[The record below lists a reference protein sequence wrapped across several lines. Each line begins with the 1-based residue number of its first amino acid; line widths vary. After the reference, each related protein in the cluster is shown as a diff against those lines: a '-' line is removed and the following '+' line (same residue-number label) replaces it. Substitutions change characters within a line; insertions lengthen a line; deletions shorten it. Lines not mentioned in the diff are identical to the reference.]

1 METPVETTETADGAI
16 SGLSYLLREEEQLAQ
31 VWTIQD
37 RAECEQRIQDIANQ
51 FTAVRQRL
59 EELRAQTDTLWERF
73 TMLTLE
79 RILAGQL
86 REFLD
91 ELDTELYDLNPQ
103 LTEVDCAIDRLRMDV
118 QEQRRRL
125 GKKIVMLETLA
136 HRTSSLNH
144 LNMMLNRLEGLGAH
158 LLGRTEVLPEGGE
171 RHPRQRTDLPGDL
184 LYLRVR
190 LLTTRLALIA
200 SNQAR
205 QLSAF
210 DTELMVLLPDVERLK
225 VDLGALT
232 TRIEC
237 VNGLS
242 RYWLAYLDLTEG
254 GSRFQ
259 APGS

>member
-1 METPVETTETADGAI
+1 METPAETVDGAMTR
-16 SGLSYLLREEEQLAQ
+16 LTYLRREEEQLAQ
-31 VWTIQD
+31 VWTVRD
-37 RAECEQRIQDIANQ
+37 RAECEQHIQDIAEQ
-51 FTAVRQRL
+51 FSTVRQHL
-59 EELRAQTDTLWERF
+59 EELRVQTDSLWERF

-79 RILAGQL
+79 RILSGQL

-91 ELDTELYDLNPQ
+91 DLDTELYAVNPQ
-103 LTEVDCAIDRLRMDV
+103 LIKVECAIDRLRIGI
-118 QEQRRRL
+118 QEQRRTL

-144 LNMMLNRLEGLGAH
+144 LNMMLGRLEGLEAH
-158 LLGRTEVLPEGGE
+158 LLGRPEAFPEGSE
-171 RHPRQRTDLPGDL
+171 ARQPRHTSLPGDL

-210 DTELMVLLPDVERLK
+210 DGELMILLPDVERLK
-225 VDLGALT
+225 LDLGALT
-232 TRIEC
+232 SRIEC
-237 VNGLS
+237 INGLS

-254 GSRFQ
+254 GSRFE

>member
-1 METPVETTETADGAI
+1 VETLAETADGVMT
-16 SGLSYLLREEEQLAQ
+16 SLSYLRREEEQLTQ
-31 VWTIQD
+31 VWTVRD
-37 RAECEQRIQDIANQ
+37 RADCERSIQKIANQ
-51 FTAVRQRL
+51 FAAIRHRL
-59 EELRAQTDTLWERF
+59 EELRAQIDTLWERF

-79 RILAGQL
+79 RILSGQL

-91 ELDTELYDLNPQ
+91 ELDTELYEVNPQ
-103 LTEVDCAIDRLRMDV
+103 LIEMECAIDRLRIGV
-118 QEQRRRL
+118 QEQRRTL
-125 GKKIVMLETLA
+125 GKKIILLETLA

-144 LNMMLNRLEGLGAH
+144 LNMMLGRLEGLEAH
-158 LLGRTEVLPEGGE
+158 LLGRSEALPEGSE
-171 RHPRQRTDLPGDL
+171 RHQHRQTSLPGDL

-210 DTELMVLLPDVERLK
+210 DAELMVLLPDVEHLK
-225 VDLGALT
+225 VDISALT
-232 TRIEC
+232 TRLEC
-237 VNGLS
+237 INGLS

-259 APGS
+259 APTPR